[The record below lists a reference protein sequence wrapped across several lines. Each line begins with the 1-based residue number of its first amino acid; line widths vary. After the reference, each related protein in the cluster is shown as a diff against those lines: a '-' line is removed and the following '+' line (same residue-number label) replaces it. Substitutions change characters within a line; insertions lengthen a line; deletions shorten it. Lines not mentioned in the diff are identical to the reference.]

1 MSLVSSGEIVIV
13 FDSLLTYTERGFQK
27 RGGGGDRSFKI
38 SCMLN
43 KKQTNIEDPRF
54 GRIVDKTFL
63 FKKFKMTVLSI
74 CPAKV
79 LPIWLITLKI

>member
-27 RGGGGDRSFKI
+27 RGGNRSFKI

-54 GRIVDKTFL
+54 GGIVDKTFL

>member
-27 RGGGGDRSFKI
+27 RGGGNRSFKI

-54 GRIVDKTFL
+54 GGIVDKTFL

-79 LPIWLITLKI
+79 LLSG